1 MINNDY
7 FILGC
12 WTDLDVNVLN
22 NYLHSSGKPEKVEWA
37 KKIINTKLPIF
48 AIPTGELREL
58 AKMIARGNMESY
70 LDCKNFV
77 SHEACM
83 IYGILLN
90 RLREVSLVKKYM
102 KAYAEAVDNWALCD
116 VISLK
121 VNDKNYLEFFE
132 LAKDYIDSNK
142 EFSKRIGIK
151 MLFKLVKY
159 KDLHEEI
166 FKLIEKFEEEDE
178 YYVNMVLAWL
188 LAEMFIKFRDKT
200 LEFFENGKLNDFV
213 INKAISKCR
222 DSFRVSKE
230 DKKMLLKFKRTIDNE

>member
-1 MINNDY
+1 
-7 FILGC
+7 
-12 WTDLDVNVLN
+12 
-22 NYLHSSGKPEKVEWA
+22 
-37 KKIINTKLPIF
+37 
-48 AIPTGELREL
+48 
-58 AKMIARGNMESY
+58 
-70 LDCKNFV
+70 
-77 SHEACM
+77 M

-166 FKLIEKFEEEDE
+166 FKIIEKFEEEDE